1 MSHATTEPPTK
12 KRRRDQDDSEEDIG
26 KPPGFRA
33 VVQHWEDLN
42 AAMAE
47 NRSEVQGEFDKDS
60 GAQNARARDPDRN
73 ARERLLLFMNAVLT
87 AFREEFSEFF
97 PFIEGP

>member
-1 MSHATTEPPTK
+1 MASSPPTK
-12 KRRRDQDDSEEDIG
+12 KRRREIAEDDIS

-47 NRSEVQGEFDKDS
+47 NREEVQGEFDRDS
-60 GAQNARARDPDRN
+60 EAQNARARDPDRN

-87 AFREEFSEFF
+87 AFREEFNEFF
-97 PFIEGP
+97 PFIEES